1 MYIVDTKSIVKTIFH
16 SRCEQF
22 RNRKSIRN
30 ICFSIVAILVILGIV
45 ISGPIFMKRKKNSQE
60 TISNTL
66 MSRITTTTTKLPST
80 PTTTKLSTTTTT
92 KTLSTTTTAKKGICL
107 QERKIVFYRK

>member
-1 MYIVDTKSIVKTIFH
+1 MYIVNTKCIVKRIFH

-30 ICFSIVAILVILGIV
+30 ICFSIVAILVILGII
-45 ISGPIFMKRKKNSQE
+45 ISGSIFMKRKKNSQE
-60 TISNTL
+60 TISNTV
-66 MSRITTTTTKLPST
+66 MSRITTTTKLPST
-80 PTTTKLSTTTTT
+80 TTTE
-92 KTLSTTTTAKKGICL
+92 TLSTTTIAKRGICL